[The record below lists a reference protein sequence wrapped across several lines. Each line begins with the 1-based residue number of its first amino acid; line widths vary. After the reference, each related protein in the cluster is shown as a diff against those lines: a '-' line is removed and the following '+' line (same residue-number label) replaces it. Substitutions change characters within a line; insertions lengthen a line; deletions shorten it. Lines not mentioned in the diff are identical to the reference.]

1 MSQVFTE
8 INSTVNEIFAQ
19 SVVTQRFSNTTD
31 NPLEL
36 KIYIHKNNNLLF
48 SSFNCKIGE
57 NIEVKSKVIKKEK
70 AEIKYTDTIASG
82 NAAIFVSQDP
92 DNDTRLIINMGNIPP
107 KTEVIF
113 ISEFLHF
120 IEISQKYEFE
130 LFRNLPIFASNE
142 NTLYQNSELKG
153 KINILTKNEIINIEK
168 NILLKNL
175 KIIEEKYENNNKNNY
190 IIKYEIEKLP
200 EFSFNNNEYI
210 PSSKIYFDFKINEPL
225 AYYQESSLNESNYII
240 HFRYKKEKEEEK
252 LNPALFI
259 FLLDQSGSMEGNR
272 IQIASKAL
280 ELFIQ
285 SLPVGSYY
293 QIIGFGTSYTIY
305 NDIPKEYNMKNIKI
319 SLNKIKNLSANLG
332 GTNIAGPLKYIYDS
346 DKLYEK
352 INLPRN
358 IILLTDGEAWD
369 KNEGLNL
376 IEQNSSKFMLHSIGI
391 GEDFDEDLI
400 KNAAILGKG
409 NYNFCKDINNLN
421 NIIASQIN
429 KVTSSYITN
438 LEIKTNMDNKNI
450 IKNSTLPNI
459 IRNNSII
466 NSYYIL
472 KNDLDNIDINIKYYD
487 VEENKTIT
495 NKYKIIPEKL
505 EKGENISKLVIYNY
519 IKNDNNLSED
529 EKIKL
534 ALKYQIFMKNTSLF
548 AEVNLSENIT
558 EEMKSKI
565 IGNKENNIIPKYQPK
580 NNYIF
585 NDFEEDY
592 IGSIDN
598 CFQFSSIIDR
608 NCDIKPFECCYCEEC
623 ALEPT
628 NKAFNP
634 KRMKSRC
641 RGRMVS
647 KSIDDIKDK
656 LERSRDEEEVNNKR
670 KNIGRPKKTKKEKID
685 MSNKESIMEMIGTQN
700 FVEGFWEENEYTKI
714 IKNKYKKEYKL
725 IKGLKN
731 KNMNEKIALTILII
745 YFLNKE
751 KSELISELVMIIKKA
766 KQFILKEIKDSY
778 DNIIKEIGIN

>member
-1 MSQVFTE
+1 
-8 INSTVNEIFAQ
+8 
-19 SVVTQRFSNTTD
+19 
-31 NPLEL
+31 
-36 KIYIHKNNNLLF
+36 
-48 SSFNCKIGE
+48 
-57 NIEVKSKVIKKEK
+57 
-70 AEIKYTDTIASG
+70 
-82 NAAIFVSQDP
+82 
-92 DNDTRLIINMGNIPP
+92 
-107 KTEVIF
+107 
-113 ISEFLHF
+113 
-120 IEISQKYEFE
+120 
-130 LFRNLPIFASNE
+130 
-142 NTLYQNSELKG
+142 
-153 KINILTKNEIINIEK
+153 
-168 NILLKNL
+168 
-175 KIIEEKYENNNKNNY
+175 
-190 IIKYEIEKLP
+190 
-200 EFSFNNNEYI
+200 
-210 PSSKIYFDFKINEPL
+210 
-225 AYYQESSLNESNYII
+225 
-240 HFRYKKEKEEEK
+240 
-252 LNPALFI
+252 
-259 FLLDQSGSMEGNR
+259 MEGNR

-305 NDIPKEYNMKNIKI
+305 DDIPKEYNMKNIKI

-472 KNDLDNIDINIKYYD
+472 ENDLDNIDINIKYYD

-580 NNYIF
+580 NNFIF
-585 NDFEEDY
+585 DNFEEDY

-598 CFQFSSIIDR
+598 CF
-608 NCDIKPFECCYCEEC
+608 CCYEYCE
-623 ALEPT
+623 LKPT
-628 NKAFNP
+628 EAVFVP

-641 RGRMVS
+641 DGRMAS
-647 KSIDDIKDK
+647 KSIDDSKNK